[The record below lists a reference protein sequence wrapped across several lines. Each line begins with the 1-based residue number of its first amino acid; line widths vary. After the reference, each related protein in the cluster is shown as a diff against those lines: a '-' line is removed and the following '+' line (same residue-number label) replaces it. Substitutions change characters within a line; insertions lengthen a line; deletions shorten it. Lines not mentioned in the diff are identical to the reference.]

1 MLEPIVKTIHAQR
14 SREMQTTPD
23 SKPQQ
28 WRSSYNQIAVP
39 LVADWE
45 IPQVSVSDILALR
58 AGDVLEMPKST
69 LANTRV
75 RIANA
80 PRFIAQAGSENGHV
94 AIQISSEIKNAT
106 KS

>member
-1 MLEPIVKTIHAQR
+1 
-14 SREMQTTPD
+14 
-23 SKPQQ
+23 
-28 WRSSYNQIAVP
+28 
-39 LVADWE
+39 
-45 IPQVSVSDILALR
+45 
-58 AGDVLEMPKST
+58 MPKST

-94 AIQISSEIKNAT
+94 AIQISSEIKNVT